1 MRSKQF
7 VVLLVLVSIVGVVV
21 SLAAWCFLE
30 LIHQIQQEVF
40 THLPH
45 ALGYSNAPVWWPL
58 PVLAIAGVLAALAIS
73 KLPGNGGHIPAFG
86 LNAGG
91 PPAPVELPGIILAG
105 LASIGL
111 GVVIGPEAPLIALG
125 AGLGVIAIRRVRS
138 GATNLVVTLVAA
150 SGSFAAVAFVF
161 SSPLAAAVIMIE
173 VTAIGGPRLRLVLVP
188 GLLAAGIG
196 SLVSVGMGSFTGLSS
211 SAYAISALPLPAFGH
226 PHLGNFAWT
235 IALAIAVAA
244 VTSVIMRGGLG
255 VLAIAK
261 PRPLV
266 VLPVA
271 GLVIAGTLIWTGL
284 TSALFSQATN
294 HTVDDVLFS
303 GQDQLPGLV
312 ANAGTYSVGALAL
325 LVLCK
330 GAAYSLSLGGFR
342 GGPTFPAMFLGAA
355 AGIMASHLPGFPI
368 TAGVAVGIAA
378 GVSSVLRLPLSAV
391 VIASV
396 LTAKSGDGVVPLVIV
411 GSVVAIMVTLLLS
424 PRPSAAPEPSAYP
437 ASAALGF
444 GVARER
450 LGRVR
455 QRADLTGKRRDQRG
469 LRGRALQLPDGGL
482 ERRDR
487 TADRLGLC
495 REVTLGRAHDRL
507 RVALHLLEGCRD
519 PARAVFDHVHVLEV
533 LHRCLE
539 IVQRGAE
546 RRLAAAAAAAEH
558 RRDGQRQNDRGPWCL
573 HA

>member
-7 VVLLVLVSIVGVVV
+7 VVLLVLVSIVGIVV

-45 ALGYSNAPVWWPL
+45 AFGYSSPPVWWPL

-73 KLPGNGGHIPAFG
+73 KLPGNGGHIPAYG
-86 LNAGG
+86 LAAGG
-91 PPAPVELPGIILAG
+91 PPAPVDLPGIILAG
-105 LASIGL
+105 LACIGL

-138 GATNLVVTLVAA
+138 GAPDQVVSLVAA

-235 IALAIAVAA
+235 IALAIAIAA

-255 VLAIAK
+255 VLAITK

-271 GLVIAGTLIWTGL
+271 GLLIAGLAI
-284 TSALFSQATN
+284 LFSQATN

-312 ANAGTYSVGALAL
+312 AQAGTYSVGALAL
-325 LVLCK
+325 MVLCK

-391 VIASV
+391 VIATV
-396 LTAKSGDGVVPLVIV
+396 LTAKSGDGVEPLVIV
-411 GSVVAIMVTLLLS
+411 GSVVAIVVTLLLS
-424 PRPSAAPEPSAYP
+424 GRRSGAPE
-437 ASAALGF
+437 AS
-444 GVARER
+444 
-450 LGRVR
+450 
-455 QRADLTGKRRDQRG
+455 Q
-469 LRGRALQLPDGGL
+469 
-482 ERRDR
+482 
-487 TADRLGLC
+487 
-495 REVTLGRAHDRL
+495 
-507 RVALHLLEGCRD
+507 
-519 PARAVFDHVHVLEV
+519 
-533 LHRCLE
+533 
-539 IVQRGAE
+539 
-546 RRLAAAAAAAEH
+546 
-558 RRDGQRQNDRGPWCL
+558 
-573 HA
+573 